1 MKLVKVGVFQ
11 KAGSTMRNALLSAG
25 RGLLSAAALAILAGG
40 TYADEIK
47 TRTWT
52 GNGADNLWTNPDNWE
67 PSEVSDASYNNVF
80 PAGRDCEVKID
91 TAPFYHSLQLPEG
104 PGTVTFKGTGQLQ
117 ADNTA
122 YIQVGAGREI
132 NVDGVVFRLCKNSCS
147 ENAFINGTLRLT
159 SRSMTT
165 YGSSDNY
172 HVIGGNAKV
181 IVEGGEFGASN
192 SYLCL
197 TNNATLTVR
206 GGLVRC
212 ARYTFCSPDAPRE
225 SITRVKLLGG
235 TFWNP
240 SSYAYTMVVQDGA
253 HLEFLGGRLIWGST
267 DSLQYNCLD
276 SQVGQY
282 SPGNYF
288 ADCLPQFGG
297 ELVIPTCTTHGNGA
311 MKFYYSNRNYD
322 FGGTVY
328 VTNNCNNAGVQ
339 DAAAGTVY
347 FYGEG
352 GGTLSIRGGATLFA
366 NTLKIYA
373 KILDITNNLDL
384 TRLNLG
390 IGGIRREDENGGS
403 YFQYFNFLDGI
414 EFGAWGG
421 DVPRSGAARSRLLV
435 RPQGPV
441 VFDTKDC
448 FDPTTS
454 RTINMDCIRLDD
466 VTDLKATGGGTVALY
481 PGATWTGEFRTLEV
495 SDNTTLAFCTN
506 NLANWESRSSY
517 ISGVKAMNLKLGAN
531 AKVKINMSFGDYV
544 DASSTA
550 EFGEGAKIVVADL
563 PATLTEGMFYP
574 VYFAP
579 AGTDPDLSKIE
590 YAEGEWPGGWY
601 LAKRGCAV
609 YLTDG
614 KEPVHSD
621 SNKYAWS
628 GGGSDNLYSN
638 MDNWLGYI
646 NTNGGAD
653 IYYNGRKNTDI
664 YIDNTGLVQR
674 RWVFGADAGPFLFGG
689 NLVKFQYPNSFNNL
703 WSPSINSDSRFPVV
717 VTNKLAAQGFA
728 LWMAARKQGS
738 ISLMGLGCM
747 TNTLSNQYVPLF
759 VGGDIRIG
767 GAYTSEYVRVAS
779 DTWDSYVKRAT
790 RLTIMPGGSL
800 KVLNQSGDFHERG
813 KSGSAAS
820 YGVTGGAL
828 AVATGGVL
836 DIAGTELLFTCD
848 ATHYVDGAM
857 TVSCPLVPQGRQTFR
872 GDGTLTLAGG
882 VSSAAGGVRVEGNLT
897 LVPSDW
903 TNDAVLSVK
912 DNVTIAPTGDWTF
925 GGDATLDLVHHS
937 TLTLATGGHKLRLAK
952 PIVSNG
958 DLAVT
963 GNGTVEIAAEGM
975 SLNRVTMADGAQF
988 SVAGDL
994 LASGM
999 YVDVLTVREDDASIA
1014 FPPDVCRLRKRVD
1027 ENGHT
1032 VYSVKGTKGMMLIFR

>member
-1 MKLVKVGVFQ
+1 
-11 KAGSTMRNALLSAG
+11 MRNVHLPASRGVALLSAV
-25 RGLLSAAALAILAGG
+25 AFAILAGSAL
-40 TYADEIK
+40 ADEIK

-52 GNGADNLWTNPDNWE
+52 GNGADNLWTNPDNWD
-67 PSEVSDASYNNVF
+67 PSEVSGASYNNVF
-80 PAGRDCEVKID
+80 PAGQNWEVVIE
-91 TAPFYHSLQLPEG
+91 TAPYYHSLQLPEG
-104 PGTVTFKGTGQLQ
+104 SGTVTFKGAGQLQ

-159 SRSMTT
+159 SRSITT
-165 YGSSDNY
+165 YGSYDSY
-172 HVIGGNAKV
+172 HVIGGDAKV
-181 IVEGGEFGASN
+181 IVEGGEFGSSA

-197 TNNATLTVR
+197 SNNATLTVR
-206 GGLVRC
+206 GGQVHC
-212 ARYTFCSPDAPRE
+212 TRYTFCSPDAPRE

-235 TFWNP
+235 ILWNDCD
-240 SSYAYTMVVQDGA
+240 YAYMMSFQDGA
-253 HLEFLGGRLIWGST
+253 HLEFLGGRLQWGRAN
-267 DSLQYNCLD
+267 SLQYNCLD

-282 SPGNYF
+282 SPGSYF

-311 MKFYYSNRNYD
+311 MKFYYSNRDYD
-322 FGGTVY
+322 MGGTVY
-328 VTNNCNNAGVQ
+328 VTNNCNEAGVQ

-373 KILDITNNLDL
+373 KTALITNNLDL

-390 IGGIRREDENGGS
+390 IGGIRRQDENGGS

-421 DVPRSGAARSRLLV
+421 DVARSGAARSRLLV

-544 DASSTA
+544 DASSTV

-590 YAEGEWPGGWY
+590 YAEGEWPTGWY

-621 SNKYAWS
+621 SNKWAWS
-628 GGGSDNLYSN
+628 GGGADNLYSN

-646 NTNGGAD
+646 NTTGGAD

-664 YIDNTGLVQR
+664 YIDNTYIVQR
-674 RWVFGADAGPFLFGG
+674 RWFFGADAGPFLFSG
-689 NLVKFQYPNSFNNL
+689 NVIRFQYPTSFSEG
-703 WSPSINSDSRFPVV
+703 WTPSIHNNSRFPVV
-717 VTNKLAAQGFA
+717 VSNNLATQNIA
-728 LWMAARKQGS
+728 LWMAARQQGS
-738 ISLMGLGCM
+738 ISLMGLGGM
-747 TNTLSNQYVPLF
+747 NTTLKEHVPLF

-779 DTWDSYVKRAT
+779 DVWDAYVKRAT

-813 KSGSAAS
+813 VGGYAAS
-820 YGVTGGAL
+820 SGVTGGAL

-836 DIAGTELLFTCD
+836 DIAGTELLFMCD
-848 ATHYVDGAM
+848 TTHYVDGTM

-937 TLTLATGGHKLRLAK
+937 TLTLATGGHKLTLAK
-952 PIVSNG
+952 PIVSKG
-958 DLAVT
+958 TLAVT

-975 SLNRVTMADGAQF
+975 SLNKVTMADGATF
-988 SVAGDL
+988 AVAEDL
-994 LASGM
+994 ISSGA
-999 YVDVLTVREDDASIA
+999 YVDVLAVREDDDSVA
-1014 FPPDVCRLRKRVD
+1014 FSPAIRKLRKRVG
-1027 ENGHT
+1027 ENGYT
-1032 VYSVKGTKGMMLIFR
+1032 VYSVKGEKGMMLIFR

>member
-1 MKLVKVGVFQ
+1 MKQ
-11 KAGSTMRNALLSAG
+11 YIAGSLVAS
-25 RGLLSAAALAILAGG
+25 ILAVLTTVCAPGAL
-40 TYADEIK
+40 ADEIK

-67 PSEVSDASYNNVF
+67 PSEVSGASYNNVF
-80 PAGRDCEVKID
+80 PAGRDWEVKIE
-91 TAPFYHSLQLPEG
+91 TAPCYHSLQLPEG
-104 PGTVTFKGTGQLQ
+104 SGTVTFKGTGQLKD
-117 ADNTA
+117 DNTA

-147 ENAFINGTLRLT
+147 EDAFINGTLRLT
-159 SRSMTT
+159 SRSITT
-165 YGSSDNY
+165 YGSYDNY
-172 HVIGGNAKV
+172 HVIGGDAKV
-181 IVEGGEFGASN
+181 IVEGGEFGSSA

-206 GGLVRC
+206 GGQVHC
-212 ARYTFCSPDAPRE
+212 TRYTFCSPDAPRE

-235 TFWNP
+235 ILWNDCD
-240 SSYAYTMVVQDGA
+240 YAYMMSFRDGA
-253 HLEFLGGRLIWGST
+253 HLEFLGGRLIWGRAN
-267 DSLQYNCLD
+267 SLQYNCLT
-276 SQVGQY
+276 SEVGQY
-282 SPGNYF
+282 SPGSYF
-288 ADCLPQFGG
+288 AECLPQFGA
-297 ELVIPTCTTHGNGA
+297 ELVIPTCTTHINGA
-311 MKFYYSNRNYD
+311 MKFYYSNRDYD

-328 VTNNCNNAGVQ
+328 ATNNCNEAGVL

-347 FYGEG
+347 FNGEG
-352 GGTLSIRGGATLFA
+352 GGTLSFRGGATICA
-366 NTLKIYA
+366 NTLKVHA
-373 KILDITNNLDL
+373 RTTFTNNLDL

-390 IGGIRREDENGGS
+390 IGGIRRDEKYGGS
-403 YFQYFNFLDGI
+403 SFQYFNFLDGI

-421 DVPRSGAARSRLLV
+421 DVPRSGDYDTRLLL

-448 FDPTTS
+448 FDSTTS

-466 VTDLKATGGGTVALY
+466 VTDFKATGGGTVALY

-495 SDNTTLAFCTN
+495 SDNTTLAFC
-506 NLANWESRSSY
+506 ANY
-517 ISGVKAMNLKLGAN
+517 LSGVKAMNLKLGAN
-531 AKVKINMSFGDYV
+531 AVVEINVKNGDYV
-544 DASSTA
+544 DASSTV
-550 EFGEGAKIVVADL
+550 EFGEGAKIVVTGL

-579 AGTDPDLSKIE
+579 AGTDPDLSRIE
-590 YAEGEWPGGWY
+590 YAEGDWPTGWY

-621 SNKYAWS
+621 SDKYAWS
-628 GGGSDNLYSN
+628 GGGTDNLYSN
-638 MDNWLGYI
+638 MDNWLGFI
-646 NTNGGAD
+646 NTTGGAY
-653 IYYNGRKNTDI
+653 IYFNGRKNTDV
-664 YIDNTGLVQR
+664 YIDNTDLVQR
-674 RWVFGADAGPFLFGG
+674 QWLFGEDSGPFLFGG
-689 NLVKFQYPNSFNNL
+689 NYVRFQWPGSFTSY
-703 WSPSINSDSRFPVV
+703 WAPSITSDSRFPVV
-717 VTNKLAAQGFA
+717 VTNNMATQGFA

-747 TNTLSNQYVPLF
+747 TNSLPNKYVPLF

-779 DTWDSYVKRAT
+779 DDWNTYVKRAT

-813 KSGSAAS
+813 VSGYAAS
-820 YGVTGGAL
+820 TGVTGGAL

-848 ATHYVDGAM
+848 TTHYVDGTM

-903 TNDAVLSVK
+903 TNDVELSVK
-912 DNVTIAPTGDWTF
+912 DNVTIAPTGDWTL
-925 GGDATLDLVHHS
+925 GGDASIDLDDRS
-937 TLTLATGGHKLRLAK
+937 TLTLATGGHKLKLAK
-952 PIVSNG
+952 PIVSKG
-958 DLAVT
+958 TLAVT
-963 GNGTVEIAAEGM
+963 GNGTIEIAAEGM
-975 SLNRVTMADGAQF
+975 SLDKVEMADGAIF
-988 SVAGDL
+988 SVAKNILSLGTQ
-994 LASGM
+994 
-999 YVDVLTVREDDASIA
+999 VDVLTVRDDDSITFA
-1014 FPPDVCRLRKRVD
+1014 ADVPKLKKRVD
-1027 ENGHT
+1027 ERGYT
-1032 VYSVKGTKGMMLIFR
+1032 IYSVKGGAGLSIFIR